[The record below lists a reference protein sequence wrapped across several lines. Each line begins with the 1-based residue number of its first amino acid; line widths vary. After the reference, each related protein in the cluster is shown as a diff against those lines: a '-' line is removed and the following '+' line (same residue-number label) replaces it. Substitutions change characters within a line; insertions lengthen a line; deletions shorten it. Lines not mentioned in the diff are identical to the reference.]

1 MALTT
6 HVAFSS
12 TSSTF
17 VPSDT
22 WTSLVGGPLT
32 IIGLGFPLQLQ
43 GYVLNMSERDRLRFV
58 IDGLEVVKAPPEY
71 GLIYVTQPMTGPHTV
86 DFQAIA
92 GASEDQVQAGP
103 RGFSVIDLGIV
114 VP

>member
-1 MALTT
+1 MPLTT
-6 HVAFSS
+6 HVAYSS
-12 TSSTF
+12 TNSTF

-22 WTSLVGGPLT
+22 WVSLVGGPT
-32 IIGLGFPLQLQ
+32 PIVGLGFNLQLQ
-43 GYVLNMSERDRLRFV
+43 GYVLNLSGQDRLRFV
-58 IDGLEVVKAPPEY
+58 IDGMEVVKAPPEY
-71 GLIYVTQPMTGPHTV
+71 GLLYITQPLLGPHTV

>member
-1 MALTT
+1 VPLTT

-12 TSSTF
+12 TNSTF

-22 WTSLVGGPLT
+22 WVSLIGGPAS
-32 IIGLGFPLQLQ
+32 IIGLSFPLQLQ
-43 GYVLNMSERDRLRFV
+43 GYVLNLTENDRLRFV
-58 IDGLEVVKAPPEY
+58 IDGMEVVKAPPEY
-71 GLIYVTQPMTGPHTV
+71 GLLYITQPLLGPHTV

-92 GASEDQVQAGP
+92 GPSEDQVQAGP
-103 RGFSVIDLGIV
+103 RGFTAIDLGLV